1 MKEYECLS
9 RELSSHIKGIE
20 EVEAVFGED
29 FTFHDAEVD
38 EIFLDNY
45 REKAEIKLWAHCR
58 NNGKN
63 YNINWHIDGF
73 RGIEA
78 ANYDVGVH
86 FISCCYFET
95 ADNFMKIHLD
105 MLGLTIYCK
114 SMEIEVSEVSLFHRA
129 REIAQEAHE
138 GQVDKAGEDYFMH
151 PMRVMLR
158 CKDEK
163 ERIVA
168 LLHDVVEDSDWT
180 FEMLEEEGYTSDI
193 IEALKCL
200 TKTSEDENYDDFIA
214 RVMTNPMAVKVKLY
228 DLEDNLD
235 VSRLDSLTD
244 ADIARCKKYLHARDR
259 LKAELIRL
267 ESYK

>member
-1 MKEYECLS
+1 MKEYRCLS
-9 RELSSHIKGIE
+9 RELSSHIKGIG
-20 EVEAVFGED
+20 EVEAVFGEN
-29 FTFHDAEVD
+29 FTFHDVEVD
-38 EIFLDNY
+38 EVFLDNY
-45 REKAEIKLWAHCR
+45 GKKAEIKLWAHCR
-58 NNGKN
+58 ENGKA
-63 YNINWHIDGF
+63 YNIDWHIDGF
-73 RGIEA
+73 SGIEA
-78 ANYDVGVH
+78 VDYDAAVN
-86 FISCCYFET
+86 FISCCYFKI
-95 ADNFMKIHLD
+95 ADNYMQIHLD
-105 MLGLTIYCK
+105 QLQFTMHCK
-114 SMEIEVSEVSLFHRA
+114 SMEIEVDEVSLFHRA

-180 FEMLEEEGYTSDI
+180 FEMLEEEGYTPDI

-214 RVMTNPMAVKVKLY
+214 RVMTNPLAVKVKLY
-228 DLEDNLD
+228 DLEDNLN

-244 ADIARCKKYLHARDR
+244 ADIARCRKYLHARDR

-267 ESYK
+267 ESHK